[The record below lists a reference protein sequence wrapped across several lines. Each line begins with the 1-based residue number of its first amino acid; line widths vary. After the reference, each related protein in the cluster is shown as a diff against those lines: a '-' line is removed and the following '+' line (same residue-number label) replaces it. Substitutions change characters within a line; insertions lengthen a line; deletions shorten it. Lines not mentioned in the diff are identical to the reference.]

1 MPQVFSLSKL
11 QNNTASITPSSSP
24 SQNSSLF
31 YQLFG
36 KHGNTRRI
44 VLGVL
49 FICMIVMFFFQI
61 RFLISRSIPNTT
73 TTLSTSNHH
82 DMEQKPQKDTG
93 KLVLQPPSNRPK
105 VKQEPLPRQEQP
117 QKPGRMNNNNN
128 YIDDSLPSDQYN
140 TIATNPLEIKL
151 ESYGDFVTDD
161 ERHSVLSELQEKG
174 MAYLGVVMP
183 TIPRTRAAKQG
194 VLVDYFTPTLE
205 SYDAELKKNNFLS
218 RLVAMFIA
226 NMRPNEQNDLY
237 EKAKNTYSQKK
248 YASQKNVWNF
258 VNIDTN
264 SKVYRPRD
272 GVSAISASTVRQTSD
287 FIHLI
292 RNVHKKSK
300 YLLIVEDDFL
310 VCELT
315 LTTLIHIIHKANARF
330 GKDGW
335 AAIRVSSG
343 LNGIIMRNDNNDIS
357 TFADHL
363 ERRIG
368 KRPPD
373 HIFAEFCA
381 RETPESLAHFGN
393 RFMVA
398 YKYNLLSHL
407 GRISTLRDNAH
418 YDMPQCWETLVH
430 PVSFEVE
437 AFNPAQCPKDD
448 LWPCVEY
455 PERIKS
461 KTAPEIPINNI
472 NDQFPAL
479 RPMKFKSDNNNPQ
492 GLS

>member
-11 QNNTASITPSSSP
+11 QNNTASITPSSGS
-24 SQNSSLF
+24 SQNSMLF
-31 YQLFG
+31 HQLFG
-36 KHGNTRRI
+36 KHGNVRRV

-49 FICMIVMFFFQI
+49 FICMIAMFFFQI
-61 RFLISRSIPNTT
+61 RFLISRTGPNI
-73 TTLSTSNHH
+73 TSSNTNN
-82 DMEQKPQKDTG
+82 DMEQNPQQQDADG
-93 KLVLQPPSNRPK
+93 KLVLQPPSNHK
-105 VKQEPLPRQEQP
+105 QIVKQQELPPPRQQA
-117 QKPGRMNNNNN
+117 GRINNNNHN
-128 YIDDSLPSDQYN
+128 YIDESLASSSHI
-140 TIATNPLEIKL
+140 IATNPLEIKL
-151 ESYGDFVTDD
+151 ESYGDFFMDD
-161 ERHSVLSELQEKG
+161 KHHSILTELEEKG

-183 TIPRTRAAKQG
+183 TIPRTRGAKQG
-194 VLVDYFTPTLE
+194 LSVDYFTPTLQ
-205 SYDAELKKNNFLS
+205 SYDAELKRNNFLS
-218 RLVAMFIA
+218 RLVTMYIA
-226 NMRPNEQNDLY
+226 NMRPNERNEIY
-237 EKAKNTYSQKK
+237 EKAKSTYSQKK
-248 YASQKNVWNF
+248 YESQKNVWNF
-258 VNIDTN
+258 VDIDTN
-264 SKVYRPRD
+264 AKVYRPKD
-272 GVSAISASTVRQTSD
+272 GASVIPASTVRQTSD

-381 RETPESLAHFGN
+381 RETPESLAYFGN
-393 RFMVA
+393 RFMTA

-437 AFNPAQCPKDD
+437 AFNPKQCPTDD

-461 KTAPEIPINNI
+461 KTAPEIPINNV
-472 NDQFPAL
+472 NDQYPAL
-479 RPMKFKSDNNNPQ
+479 KPMKFKSDNNNPL